1 MQTSDQ
7 QQTSSE
13 SSFTQD
19 MGVAQQQQPAVNPLD
34 VLVPED
40 SLVADMEDEGVDMKS
55 NAEFRLVFKRA
66 EGKKKLPLSDLA
78 VELVTKVNFTRML
91 GVPIEAAGEEAP
103 KRRGR
108 KPRAESESAKGKV
121 INIEFIDDPKNVAI
135 DFIESLAS
143 YEGFR
148 VFLFVQDDD
157 GVDVERFTFKD
168 VKIVPTSFYASFQS
182 EHAASG
188 LRLQISLAYGSM
200 ARKSLVT
207 ESGEEASGE

>member
-7 QQTSSE
+7 QQPSSE

-19 MGVAQQQQPAVNPLD
+19 LGVAQQQTAVNPLD
-34 VLVPED
+34 VIVSEENV
-40 SLVADMEDEGVDMKS
+40 VADLEEEGVDMKS

-78 VELVTKVNFTRML
+78 TELVTKVNFTRML
-91 GVPIEAAGEEAP
+91 GVPVEAAGEEAP

-108 KPRAESESAKGKV
+108 KPRAEAESAKGKV
-121 INIEFIDDPKNVAI
+121 INIEFIDDPKNIAI

-168 VKIVPTSFYASFQS
+168 VKIVPTSFYASFQT

-188 LRLQISLAYGSM
+188 LRLMASLAYGSM
-200 ARKSLVT
+200 SRKSLVT